1 MDIELHQIT
10 IRELT
15 ENYEDN
21 DEQGVRGYGGKLDIR
36 PPYQREF
43 VYNEKERNAVIHTVR
58 NYFPLNVM
66 YWAKRD
72 AGNTVPYEV
81 LDGQQRTISICQY
94 VNGDFSFENRFFNN
108 LSNDERQKFLD
119 YKLMV
124 YFCSGNDSE
133 KLDWFETVNIAGKP
147 LTQQELRNAVYAGSF
162 VSDAKR
168 YFSKTNC
175 VAKQIGD
182 DLVNGSPKKQE
193 YLETAIKW
201 ICLAQY
207 GKDGDNE
214 ICRYMAEHQHD
225 NDAVPLWNYYQT
237 VVNWA
242 NSWFNV
248 KRYKGI
254 VKGIAWGELYNEF
267 HDKKLDRDTM
277 DKEIHALLLNEEVQS
292 NKGIIPYVLTR
303 EEKYLNL
310 RTFSDNIKETV
321 YEKQQHKCAVCGKEF
336 DLKDMEADH
345 ITPWSKGG
353 RTILE
358 NCQMLCRKHNREKG
372 AK

>member
-1 MDIELHQIT
+1 
-10 IRELT
+10 
-15 ENYEDN
+15 
-21 DEQGVRGYGGKLDIR
+21 
-36 PPYQREF
+36 
-43 VYNEKERNAVIHTVR
+43 
-58 NYFPLNVM
+58 M
-66 YWAKRD
+66 YWAIRD
-72 AGNTVPYEV
+72 ADNPVPYEV

-124 YFCSGNDSE
+124 YFCSGTDSE
-133 KLDWFETVNIAGKP
+133 KLDWFETVNIAGEP
-147 LTQQELRNAVYAGSF
+147 LTKQELRNAVYAGTF

-175 VAKQIGD
+175 VAYQIGNN
-182 DLVNGSPKKQE
+182 LVNGSPIKQE

-207 GKDGDNE
+207 EKDGDNE
-214 ICRYMAEHQHD
+214 ICSYMAEHQHD

-242 NSWFNV
+242 NSWFDV
-248 KRYKGI
+248 RKYKGI

-267 HDKKLDRDTM
+267 HDKKLDRDDM
-277 DKEIHALLLNEEVQS
+277 DKKIHELLIDEEVQ
-292 NKGIIPYVLTR
+292 NKKGIIPYVLTR
-303 EEKYLNL
+303 EEKFLNL
-310 RTFSDNIKETV
+310 RAFSDNIKKTV
-321 YEKQQHKCAVCGKEF
+321 YEKQQHKCNECQKEF
-336 DLKDMEADH
+336 DFKDMEADH
-345 ITPWSKGG
+345 IKPWSKGG
-353 RTILE
+353 RTVLE